1 MERTLNTANI
11 KAAMDKAGLT
21 QTRLAEKIHVSKEI
35 VSKWLANRK
44 FPRPDKLLK
53 LSLALD
59 LVLADLVS
67 RPDDEH
73 EPVVAF
79 RKKGNAKTTEAHI
92 KKAKEMGHM
101 LSPLVPYLPYDK
113 LLQPSA
119 LKNPRNDYSYIQ
131 EVASKVRKEI
141 GLGID
146 KVLDF
151 SHLIKR
157 FNDLQAVIIPVMWGK
172 KDRHENALHIYLP
185 KSMTT
190 WIYLN
195 LDTEVHDFK
204 FWMAHEL
211 GHVYARELRN
221 EEAEDFADAF
231 AGALLY
237 PGVLA
242 EQTYNELVSAD
253 NKAKQVEIIRSC
265 AEDYSISMISVLYEV
280 NKYAAENNKEKIEL
294 GDHLFKANTN
304 FNKRY
309 KTVRGSLFSDTLP
322 DAAEYIKISKEIF
335 DTPFFNALHSYLAE
349 NGKSAGYIQCILD
362 TPLLDSKEL
371 HAELS

>member
-1 MERTLNTANI
+1 MEKSLNTANI
-11 KAAMDKAGLT
+11 KAAMDKAGLS
-21 QTRLAEKIHVSKEI
+21 QIHLAKKLDVSREI
-35 VSKWLANRK
+35 VSKWLSGRK

-53 LSLALD
+53 LGLALD
-59 LVLADLVS
+59 LMFDDLVIRS
-67 RPDDEH
+67 SDEY

-92 KKAKEMGHM
+92 NRAKEMGYM

-113 LLQPSA
+113 LLQPPA
-119 LKNPRNDYSYIQ
+119 LKKPKNEYAYIQ
-131 EVASKVRKEI
+131 EVASKVRKDI
-141 GLGID
+141 GLDID

-190 WIYLN
+190 WVYLN

-211 GHVYARELRN
+211 GHVYAPELRD
-221 EEAEDFADAF
+221 EEAEDFADDF

-237 PGVLA
+237 PGILA
-242 EQTYNELVSAD
+242 EQTYYVLISES
-253 NKAKQVEIIRSC
+253 NKKSQVEIIRNR
-265 AEDYSISMISVLYEV
+265 AEYYSISMISVLYEV
-280 NKYAAENNKEKIEL
+280 SKFAVENNKEKIEL

-304 FNKRY
+304 LNKSY
-309 KTVRGSLFSDTLP
+309 KTVSESLFSDALP
-322 DAAEYIKISKEIF
+322 DAAEYIKVSKEIF
-335 DTPFFNALHSYLAE
+335 DTPFFSALNSYLVE

-362 TPLLDSKEL
+362 TPLLDAKEL

>member
-21 QTRLAEKIHVSKEI
+21 QTRLAAKINVSREI
-35 VSKWLANRK
+35 VSKWLAGSK

-53 LSLALD
+53 LGLALD
-59 LVLADLVS
+59 LVFTDLVTH
-67 RPDDEH
+67 PINEN
-73 EPVVAF
+73 EPVIAF
-79 RKKGNAKTTEAHI
+79 RKRGNARTTGVHI
-92 KKAKEMGHM
+92 KKAREMGHM
-101 LSPLVPYLPYDK
+101 LAPLVAYLPFDK
-113 LLQPSA
+113 LLQPPA
-119 LKNPRNDYSYIQ
+119 LKNPRNEYAYIQ
-131 EVASKVRKEI
+131 EVANKVRMEI

-157 FNDLQAVIIPVMWGK
+157 FNDLQAVIVPVMWGK
-172 KDRHENALHIYLP
+172 KERHENALHIYLP
-185 KSMTT
+185 QSMTT

-221 EEAEDFADAF
+221 EEAEDFADDF

-237 PGVLA
+237 PANLA
-242 EQTYNELVSAD
+242 EQTYNELIVTD
-253 NKAKQVEIIRSC
+253 DKAKQVEIIRSRADC
-265 AEDYSISMISVLYEV
+265 YSISMISVFYEA
-280 NKYAAENNKEKIEL
+280 NKFATANNKEEIEL
-294 GDHLFKANTN
+294 GDYIYKANTN
-304 FNKRY
+304 FY
-309 KTVRGSLFSDTLP
+309 KQYETVREALFPDTSP
-322 DAAEYIKISKEIF
+322 DAAEYIKKSEEIF
-335 DTPFFNALHSYLAE
+335 DTPFFSALRSYLAE